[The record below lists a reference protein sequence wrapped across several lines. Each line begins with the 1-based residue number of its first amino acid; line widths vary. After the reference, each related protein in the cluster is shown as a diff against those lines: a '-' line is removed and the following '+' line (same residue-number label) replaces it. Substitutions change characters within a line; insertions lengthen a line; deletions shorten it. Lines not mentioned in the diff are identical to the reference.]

1 MNNTMSTPSGG
12 GSGTESKAK
21 KKQNLVPVQISEI
34 LNSPEEGFT
43 VEGSE
48 VGMVVVVGKV
58 MSYEKATTK
67 TTYRVQDDSG
77 EIEVIQWLEEGTNQP
92 EHAESHP
99 IKVVGSIRSHQDKK
113 HIMAFK
119 ISEVQ
124 SQAEYDAHLLEVVYS
139 HLKLRQLQQKINGQI
154 MGSDGSLS
162 QSMMGGGLGIQGG
175 AASSYV
181 SSSANQ
187 SFGNKN
193 YDLVYGLI
201 KQSTDE
207 AGIDRDSVF
216 GGVKKNMSKNE
227 MDNALDFLFS
237 EGHIYSTIDE
247 DHFKTTDGD

>member
-1 MNNTMSTPSGG
+1 MC
-12 GSGTESKAK
+12 
-21 KKQNLVPVQISEI
+21 L
-34 LNSPEEGFT
+34 
-43 VEGSE
+43 E
-48 VGMVVVVGKV
+48 VTFPMFK
-58 MSYEKATTK
+58 
-67 TTYRVQDDSG
+67 VQDDSG

-175 AASSYV
+175 TAPSYV

-216 GGVKKNMSKNE
+216 SGVKKNMSKNE
-227 MDNALDFLFS
+227 MDSALDFLSS